1 MSDKTSPGNFFEDFT
16 LGQRLPHSP
25 PRTVT
30 TGDVALYTALFG
42 PRFALNSSDPFAAAL
57 GLPAAPLD
65 SILVFHMVFGR
76 TVAEVSRNAIA
87 NLGYAGVRFGAPV
100 YPGDTLVADSQ
111 VIGLKQNTDGKTGV
125 VYVRSTGLNQHGE
138 TVLDLR
144 RWVMVNKRDR
154 ARPAPATV
162 VPELPARVA
171 AADYAVPIKLPRRGY
186 DATRTGS
193 AFLWDDYEVGERIDH
208 VDGMTVEEAEHM
220 LATKLYQNTAKVH
233 FNHHVEREGR
243 FGKRIV
249 YGGHVI
255 SLARSLSFAGLSN
268 ALMVAAI
275 HGGKHAAPT
284 FAGDTIYA
292 WSEVLERET
301 LPGRDDIGA
310 LRLRTVA
317 AKDHACHDFP
327 GHDRSV
333 PLDPCVVLDIDW
345 SVLMPRRG

>member
-1 MSDKTSPGNFFEDFT
+1 MSDQTSPGNFFEDFT
-16 LGQRLPHSP
+16 VGQRLPHSP

-42 PRFALNSSDPFAAAL
+42 PRFALSSSDPFARAL

-65 SILVFHMVFGR
+65 SMLVFHMVFGR

-100 YPGDTLVADSQ
+100 HPGDTLVADSE

-154 ARPAPATV
+154 ARPAPTTV

-171 AADYAVPIKLPRRGY
+171 AADYAVPITLPRRGY

-255 SLARSLSFAGLSN
+255 SLARALSFAGLSN

-333 PLDPCVVLDIDW
+333 PLDACVVLDIDW

>member
-1 MSDKTSPGNFFEDFT
+1 MSDKTSPGNFFEDFR

-30 TGDVALYTALFG
+30 SGDVALYTALFG
-42 PRFALNSSDPFAAAL
+42 SRFALGSSDPFARSL

-65 SILVFHMVFGR
+65 SMVVFHMVFGR

-100 YPGDTLVADSQ
+100 FPGDTLVADSE

-125 VYVRSTGLNQHGE
+125 VYVRSTGVNQHGE

-154 ARPAPATV
+154 ARPAPETV
-162 VPELPARVA
+162 VPTLPARVPA
-171 AADYAVPIKLPRRGY
+171 AEYAVPISLQGPY
-186 DATRTGS
+186 DAVRAGGG
-193 AFLWDDYEVGERIDH
+193 ALWDDYEVGERIDH

-233 FNHHVEREGR
+233 FNQHVEREGR

-255 SLARSLSFAGLSN
+255 SLARSLSFSGLAN
-268 ALMVAAI
+268 AQMVAAI

-317 AKDHACHDFP
+317 AKDHACGDFP
-327 GHDRSV
+327 GHDRGV
-333 PLDPCVVLDIDW
+333 PLDACVVLDIDW
-345 SVLMPRRG
+345 SVLVPRRI

>member
-1 MSDKTSPGNFFEDFT
+1 MSDKTSTGNFFEDFAV
-16 LGQRLPHSP
+16 GQRLPHSP

-30 TGDVALYTALFG
+30 SGDVALYTALFG
-42 PRFALNSSDPFAAAL
+42 TRFALNSSDPFARSL
-57 GLPAAPLD
+57 GLTAAPLD
-65 SILVFHMVFGR
+65 SMLVFHMVFGR

-100 YPGDTLVADSQ
+100 YPGDTLVADSE

-138 TVLDLR
+138 TVLDFR

-154 ARPAPATV
+154 SRPAPVTV
-162 VPELPARVA
+162 VPELPARVPA
-171 AADYAVPIKLPRRGY
+171 AEYAVPIKLPRKGY
-186 DATRTGS
+186 DATRSGGS
-193 AFLWDDYEVGERIDH
+193 ALWDDYEVGERIDH

-255 SLARSLSFAGLSN
+255 SLARSLSYAGLAN
-268 ALMVAAI
+268 AQMVAAI
-275 HGGKHAAPT
+275 HGGRHAAPT

-301 LPGRDDIGA
+301 LPGREDIGA

-317 AKDHACHDFP
+317 AKDRACHDFP
-327 GHDRSV
+327 GHDTSV
-333 PLDPCVVLDIDW
+333 PLDPAVVLDIDW
-345 SVLMPRRG
+345 SVLMPRRP